1 MTMLT
6 LQISAGIILGL
17 FVLFILSTLRR
28 FVDSLSSRID
38 TGFDLRKSSRTRI
51 DWRILRARSR
61 D

>member
-1 MTMLT
+1 MATLML
-6 LQISAGIILGL
+6 QAAVGIVLGL
-17 FVLFILSTLRR
+17 FVLWILSTLRR
-28 FVDSLSSRID
+28 FVDSLSSRMD